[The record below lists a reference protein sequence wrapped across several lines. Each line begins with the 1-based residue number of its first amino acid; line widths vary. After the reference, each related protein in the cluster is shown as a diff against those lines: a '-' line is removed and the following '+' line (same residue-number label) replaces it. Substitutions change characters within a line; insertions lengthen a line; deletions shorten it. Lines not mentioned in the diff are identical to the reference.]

1 VRFLTWAKTGATC
14 QGSHACSLGRASLA
28 WARWCLT
35 QNKSFRLSESS
46 STALT
51 CSCKSRLGET
61 GSLGRECQTS
71 PLFLPATNIFSC
83 PAKIPTIS
91 YIHSSIQLQSITKQY
106 KILDL
111 TPNKHEGSSCPYLE
125 KATQT
130 TSTLKRM
137 STKVPEADL
146 RAENPNTKGV
156 RDYYKELRRT
166 KLAKKS
172 TSWTTTY
179 VSRNEVELNL
189 NLIEL
194 QTLAELCERKRRVDK
209 LLFCKNGR
217 NERG

>member
-1 VRFLTWAKTGATC
+1 MPRLSRV
-14 QGSHACSLGRASLA
+14 LA
-28 WARWCLT
+28 WA
-35 QNKSFRLSESS
+35 SVSRLSEMVPHSKQELS
-46 STALT
+46 P
-51 CSCKSRLGET
+51 K
-61 GSLGRECQTS
+61 RELEYS
-71 PLFLPATNIFSC
+71 PDLFMQVSPR
-83 PAKIPTIS
+83 
-91 YIHSSIQLQSITKQY
+91 SIQLQSITKQY

-172 TSWTTTY
+172 TS
-179 VSRNEVELNL
+179 
-189 NLIEL
+189 
-194 QTLAELCERKRRVDK
+194 
-209 LLFCKNGR
+209 
-217 NERG
+217 